1 MPKECKN
8 EQCLFNGENPDGC
21 PDVYKLCP
29 ICGSELKMKITEPT
43 AEPELP
49 TSSDMFTMDI
59 EKRLL
64 SSIFYEHPLIV
75 FTTSMVKSDFEA
87 IMGHLTIRFRSP
99 KLGGF
104 STEMLFLE
112 RQDRLIDFKNTSYVI
127 LKGTLKL
134 PQVILQYLDT
144 EITFGIAYKY
154 FLAEK
159 EEQMPW
165 VKGKF
170 DRCLYLNK
178 EHFEKKS
185 YKYDIMPIHRT
196 SNESTPIWRLS
207 FNILANALT
216 LDPTFQLTTFEE
228 KVHSF
233 KSITN
238 QIFSSCYI
246 KQSNSIS
253 CDFLPPD
260 LCPSHKFPEQK
271 REATTEW
278 YLDLFHPPI
287 NPENFLKYLFLIL
300 LIYYNQELCSM
311 EKAVFKKV
319 YKCLRMDDI
328 EFLISNKVHTVLIGM
343 LQNREKS
350 LQCLQ
355 KSFNATLFDKDISNT
370 KVLIRLL
377 PLYHY
382 IFDTQR
388 QLAYEHKHHNF
399 TNNEYWGFPSNV
411 SIKEFFREKEIDHFE
426 YFINLMVT
434 YDPIILDSIVLL
446 TLNLKNIHDLS
457 NIASIPIV
465 SFVTAIIYRIKNW
478 DCYQADSTL
487 RNNAFTIIYTKL
499 TSNAKSIIP
508 TDLDELCD
516 ALFILWE
523 LTSKESF
530 SEHYMTKDE
539 VLLHLELT
547 GKVLQIYDE
556 IHPIRLQ
563 KADFE
568 PQPCKHLKTS
578 EELLNIVLKLL
589 QKFLIVSNAEVKKIL
604 KRLEFWNR
612 LFNIEFPKSYKW
624 TDIVEKCFILLVQ
637 AICIEDI
644 ISVFIAMSKE
654 QRFHEKMF
662 YTFKDQ
668 IIDSVASGQHMN
680 EQEKI
685 LRKLE
690 SISHNS
696 PTVLMEILNT
706 VLEQQKDFFKQDP
719 TIHVLSWSPW
729 SIIFKLQ
736 FTQKFENPHKEIQI
750 LLEEARDNFFV
761 VVDELENT
769 RIPIRIL
776 KHIARNQSS
785 FFKIYELFDKAQ
797 LIQKDFIRE
806 LTETLEYFDD
816 QFKCIKYFHYILN
829 YANHLFEC
837 QEIKDFFRI
846 DFESQPLNEVCLKNP
861 GGEYFLVPQSL
872 LAKKINTPEAKSIF
886 KNSPNLKESTIFLN
900 ILKQIISSKYEFS
913 QSIIVELATIYEE
926 LWWPAIIECEKLIN
940 ELFTKTISL
949 SNVEK
954 HFRIYVEAEENMAT
968 DIDHICCVI
977 EHIKSDVSYSQDL
990 SRNSSRQVINYF
1002 KLHESCEFAV
1012 SINHVRNK
1020 YCPEG
1025 NFHEIDLLVKL
1036 KNIHFTDKNQLKV
1049 VSKELISLCS
1059 QLSKYDSYAKN
1070 LLDAFI
1076 DHPPFIN
1083 WARTTLKD
1091 RDQLKVFV
1099 DLALASYGETDFDI
1113 TRVTCL
1119 RSVCYHLAPL
1129 IFDLRPNSDCTE
1141 FLILYDVVLNQ
1152 IVGGKKNFLNAFNE
1166 TANLLHIWRH
1176 MTIAHTSVGKN
1187 AIGELTEIL
1196 EKGIFQIK
1204 VDSYCDLGD
1213 IINLY
1218 LQESS
1223 SLNITYRLDSL
1234 KDLQSKI
1241 ALIRADSQK
1250 KDGIELF
1257 TSLLE
1262 NIIELSFLI
1271 TKLNRIGHI
1280 SYTKFLREYACS
1292 EENLFKLGREIEVG
1306 NKEYAEWS
1314 EELETARYQCDSLN
1328 YYTAMQ
1334 IYILRRDLKALQYG
1348 SCDDP
1353 QIIHILSILHHEI
1366 TIELIKETLDHISS
1380 NIIPKLDV
1388 SERTHENVQDPDQVQ
1403 RTENDSL
1410 EPFPLEF
1417 SQQDRDICFSLQ
1429 EQDVDFIRSIFAIKK
1444 FKQQSDNYEEFDI
1457 LTFCLNNSEQIE
1469 FESSNKVDTHES
1481 NAVTSENI
1489 ENDNYLSLEILIK
1502 FLEQIRENSPK
1513 VSRILPQTCKK
1524 GEPNLLFIPQYEI
1537 IYFLLSQYL
1546 DPETNNPFPDNQE
1559 VFICNPETSDEE
1571 IDIFMRRAIWEL
1583 NSTSLFSM
1591 AFIEKLQY
1599 DVAVKCV
1606 SRLKLYARSTQSSSF
1621 KLLLICSSEYE
1632 NSSYFTSA
1640 LFKYKRI
1647 APSTFD
1653 DNQLKIAIL
1662 RNLSLQEVPV
1672 VPGNQDSLKP
1682 GCLIDPDK
1690 SYARIVTSNSVG
1702 AGKSLAIDRSI
1713 SELKRLQGLPNNAVC
1728 STCIPIYC
1736 GIIDDNEI
1744 LNYLKLSEPEKREIS
1759 WIYYFDIA
1767 STIGE
1772 ELIPFLFKLLILGC
1786 LKDQNGNLWVCKKTD
1801 YYIIEM
1807 TQTSRN
1813 EQLHRFCNLLP
1824 KSFCLQPNL
1833 ALSKMKSNAETTE
1846 LTLDMKEF
1854 CSPCFQRIYTY
1865 LMKKELKDDL
1875 ENFEFSE
1882 ENKVKG
1888 CPVNFLEIVLKNC
1901 GMNDPSWSELSYFIR
1916 FLNQQLSVC
1925 EQNIYCR
1932 PSQMDKSWKGFKT
1945 FLINRM
1951 IPMSRDIATP
1961 SLISSLESSSRD
1973 LLDCYRIEPRR
1984 RWEENTQPYIYLN
1997 EDRQSMTFF
2006 GFKITKS
2013 LDLVDVFNSSKVIEK
2028 NSISRQLYL
2037 TLLHNRVD
2045 LEENCYNWD
2054 KEKKIN
2060 VLANV
2065 MGIMK
2070 LDPDKPDTLIPIKD
2084 PDPTYVLTIDN
2095 MKKILAIHMRF
2106 RCNIPV
2112 IIMGET
2118 GCGKTRLIYYMCQL
2132 QSKHLDRKNMR
2143 VLKMHGGTTN
2153 DDIIKELEDS
2163 IELAK
2168 TNISQNIDTI
2178 LFFDEANT
2186 SHSIGLIK
2194 EIMCDR
2200 RVNGKPIPN
2209 DIRLQFIAA
2218 CNPYRRH
2225 SEQMLRKIH
2234 SSGLGSYNSHQETK
2248 EMFGNIP
2255 LRELV
2260 YRVVELPKSLRPLV
2274 WDFGQLNSDVE
2285 KSYIK
2290 EIIIKQLENSQSNIF
2305 NQDLVNRLSDILSVI
2320 QGYMRTRGDECSHVS
2335 LRDVERVMKVM
2346 LWFYKKMIIFSINFE
2361 LNQLTTSFLLSLAIC
2376 YRARLTYRRSF
2387 DATLVLHF
2395 QNPLKELKNEDII
2408 GTEIERCQSAIVD
2421 SMKIGDHIAKNSALK
2436 ENLFLMFVCIEL
2448 RIPLFI
2454 IGKPGSSKSLAKT
2467 IISHSM
2473 DGEGSREDSKLKFF
2487 KQLHM
2492 LSYQCSQI
2500 STSEGIL
2507 NLFTTCQ
2514 KIQSREDP
2522 ERFVACAV
2530 LDEVGLAEDSPSLP
2544 LKVLHPLL
2552 EDDTSY
2558 LGENTKCEKVAF
2570 IGLSNWALDPA
2581 KMNRGIMVCLE
2592 DPNQSELILSAKAI
2606 CQSNSMSDLHSK
2618 KIIPFI
2624 KELVESYL
2632 ALVMIQRE
2640 KYHLEYF
2647 GLRDF
2652 YCLIKLLY
2660 QICMREDS
2668 QLNRLI
2674 LYHAVKRN
2682 FGGLKDLDAFSIFE
2696 KRLHFRE
2703 DTGKG
2708 PGSTPLELISSNLVS
2723 HQGSFYQKTRYLLLI
2738 TENTAA
2744 LDIIKQSKLVD
2755 IQDTRIL
2762 FGSSFPNDL
2771 EYSTICRSINKIKN
2785 YMETG
2790 KTVILTN
2797 MLNLY
2802 ESLYDVFNQYYLESL
2817 QRSWVDIGLGTHRVK
2832 CAVHEDFRLIV
2843 VADHSTTYTKF
2854 PSALINRLEKHI
2866 LTVSTILSYEEL
2878 KMANEIKLYAL
2889 DFANVNT
2896 GPYKNKSKYVVG
2908 DCFVGF
2914 QEDTSA
2920 FIIYSHLNNP
2930 EELRLQESTKT
2941 IIREIALKTLL
2952 KMSTPDSILR
2962 LNDTK
2967 FNGEANSILQT
2978 YLTLP
2983 LQSLAEYLQ
2992 FIMAHQHYFSQITTH
3007 SIVLMESEAIEI
3019 ENSLS
3024 TEEYSV
3030 SVYVLY
3036 LLQFQTSQQFMSRI
3050 KEIMTKP
3057 IDRRKKVLLIQC
3069 ENGHIHADLIAC
3081 TRHRIMEEFTLME
3094 TNINCSIY
3102 VIIIVRLPR
3111 KTHSFASFCGSNWDT
3126 VHIEELR
3133 PPDLTILPQF
3143 QDLIHLSLSEIFAGK
3158 TSVSISKNLL

>member
-1 MPKECKN
+1 MPKECRDKQCIFN
-8 EQCLFNGENPDGC
+8 EENPDGC
-21 PDVYKLCP
+21 PDTFNFCSK
-29 ICGSELKMKITEPT
+29 CGSELKMKLTEPT

-49 TSSDMFTMDI
+49 TSSDELKLDI

-64 SSIFYEHPLIV
+64 SSIFYEYPLIV

-87 IMGHLTIRFRSP
+87 INGHLTIRFRSL

-104 STEMLFLE
+104 QKEMVLFQ
-112 RQDRLIDFKNTSYVI
+112 RQGELIEFENASFII

-134 PQVILQYLDT
+134 SQVILQYLDT
-144 EITFGIAYKY
+144 EFAFGIAYKY

-159 EEQMPW
+159 EEQIPW
-165 VKGKF
+165 FESKF
-170 DRCLYLNK
+170 DRCLYLSNQ
-178 EHFEKKS
+178 HFEKKT
-185 YKYDIMPIHRT
+185 YNKYDVMPVYSIFEDN
-196 SNESTPIWRLS
+196 SWIWRLS
-207 FNILANALT
+207 FNILAIYLT
-216 LDPTFQLTTFEE
+216 LDPSNRLTTFEE
-228 KVHSF
+228 RVNSL
-233 KSITN
+233 KSMTN
-238 QIFSSCYI
+238 RIFYSRYI
-246 KQSNSIS
+246 KESNSRDREIVN
-253 CDFLPPD
+253 LN
-260 LCPSHKFPEQK
+260 LCLSFNLLEQEK
-271 REATTEW
+271 QVTTEW
-278 YLDLFHPPI
+278 YLNQFPQSI
-287 NPENFLKYLFLIL
+287 NPEIFLKNLFLIL
-300 LIYYNQELCSM
+300 LLYYNQKLSSTERNL
-311 EKAVFKKV
+311 FRKV
-319 YKCLRMDDI
+319 YKYLKTDHI
-328 EFLISNKVHTVLIGM
+328 ESLISNKVHLVLIGTF
-343 LQNREKS
+343 QNREKS
-350 LQCLQ
+350 LHCLQ
-355 KSFNATLFDKDISNT
+355 KSFNATLFDEEISTT
-370 KVLIRLL
+370 KTIIRLL

-382 IFDTQR
+382 IFDFQK
-388 QLAYEHKHHNF
+388 QFSNQHKHHNF
-399 TNNEYWGFPSNV
+399 TNNEYWGFPSYV
-411 SIKEFFREKEIDHFE
+411 STKKFFREEDLEHLERFLDQMAI
-426 YFINLMVT
+426 
-434 YDPIILDSIVLL
+434 YDPMILNSIVVL
-446 TLNLKNIHDLS
+446 TLNVENIHKLS
-457 NIASIPIV
+457 VIKSIPIV
-465 SFVTAIIYRIKNW
+465 AFVTAIIYRIKNW

-487 RNNAFTIIYTKL
+487 RNHAFAIIYNKITHN
-499 TSNAKSIIP
+499 TKSINNSE
-508 TDLDELCD
+508 LDELCD

-523 LTSKESF
+523 LISEDHF
-530 SEHYMTKDE
+530 SDNYITLDE
-539 VLLHLELT
+539 VTLHLELT
-547 GKVLQIYDE
+547 GEVLQMYDE
-556 IHPIRLQ
+556 IHPNMLIENIDS
-563 KADFE
+563 K
-568 PQPCKHLKTS
+568 PHPCKHLKTS
-578 EELLNIVLKLL
+578 EELLNIILRLL
-589 QKFLIVSNAEVKKIL
+589 QQFLRVGKAEMNKIL
-604 KRLEFWNR
+604 KKIEFWNK
-612 LFNIEFPKSYKW
+612 LFNIQFPKSYKW
-624 TDIVEKCFILLVQ
+624 TDVVEKCFILLIQ
-637 AICIEDI
+637 RISLEDTTDIFIEI
-644 ISVFIAMSKE
+644 SKE
-654 QRFHEKMF
+654 ETFHEKIF
-662 YTFKDQ
+662 FAFKDQ
-668 IIDSVASGQHMN
+668 IINYATSDQHIN
-680 EQEKI
+680 DQEEI
-685 LRKLE
+685 LQKLE
-690 SISHNS
+690 TISHNS
-696 PTVLMEILNT
+696 PGVLMEIWNA
-706 VLEQQKDFFKQDP
+706 VLEQQKVIFKQDP
-719 TIHVLSWSPW
+719 TLHVLSWPPW
-729 SIIFKLQ
+729 SIIFKHQ
-736 FTQKFENPHKEIQI
+736 ITENIENPHKEVQI
-750 LLEEARDNFFV
+750 LLEEARKDFFV
-761 VVDELENT
+761 VVDELRNT
-769 RIPIRIL
+769 QIPTRIL

-785 FFKIYELFDKAQ
+785 FFKIYEVFDKAQ

-846 DFESQPLNEVCLKNP
+846 DFESQPLNEICLKNP

-926 LWWPAIIECEKLIN
+926 LWWPAIIECEHLIN
-940 ELFTKTISL
+940 ELLTQTISL

-954 HFRIYVEAEENMAT
+954 HFRIYFKAEENMAT
-968 DIDHICCVI
+968 DIGHICCVI

-990 SRNSSRQVINYF
+990 IRGSSRQVINYF
-1002 KLHESCEFAV
+1002 KLHDSCEFAD
-1012 SINHVRNK
+1012 SINHVRDK
-1020 YCPEG
+1020 YCREG

-1049 VSKELISLCS
+1049 VTKELIKLSS
-1059 QLSKYDSYAKN
+1059 QLYQYDSYAKD

-1076 DHPPFIN
+1076 DHPHFIN
-1083 WARTTLKD
+1083 WARITLKD
-1091 RDQLKVFV
+1091 REQLKVFV
-1099 DLALASYGETDFDI
+1099 DLALASCGETDFDI

-1141 FLILYDVVLNQ
+1141 FLTLYNGVLRQ
-1152 IVGGKKNFLNAFNE
+1152 IVEKENFLDAFNE

-1176 MTIAHTSVGKN
+1176 MAIAHTSVGKN

-1204 VDSYCDLGD
+1204 VDSNCDLGD

-1241 ALIRADSQK
+1241 ALIRAESQK
-1250 KDGIELF
+1250 IDAIELF

-1262 NIIELSFLI
+1262 SIIELSFLI

-1280 SYTKFLREYACS
+1280 SYTKYYREYACS
-1292 EENLFKLGREIEVG
+1292 SENLSKLIREIEIG

-1314 EELETARYQCDSLN
+1314 EKLEAARCQCDSLN
-1328 YYTAMQ
+1328 YYTATQ
-1334 IYILRRDLKALQYG
+1334 LYILRRDLKALQYG
-1348 SCDDP
+1348 LCNDP

-1366 TIELIKETLDHISS
+1366 TIESIKETLDHISS

-1388 SERTHENVQDPDQVQ
+1388 SERTHEHVQDPDQVLG
-1403 RTENDSL
+1403 TENNSL
-1410 EPFPLEF
+1410 ESFPLEF
-1417 SQQDRDICFSLQ
+1417 SQQDKDLCYSLR
-1429 EQDVDFIRSIFAIKK
+1429 EQDVDVTLSIFAINH
-1444 FKQQSDNYEEFDI
+1444 FKRESDNYNEFDI
-1457 LTFCLNNSEQIE
+1457 LTFCLNNSEQVE
-1469 FESSNKVDTHES
+1469 FEKSIKVDTPES
-1481 NAVTSENI
+1481 NAVTTSENK
-1489 ENDNYLSLEILIK
+1489 EEDNYLSLEILSK
-1502 FLEQIRENSPK
+1502 FLEEIRENSPK
-1513 VSRILPQTCKK
+1513 ISRRLPQTCKK

-1546 DPETNNPFPDNQE
+1546 DPEINDPFPDNQE

-1571 IDIFMRRAIWEL
+1571 IDIFTRRALWES

-1606 SRLKLYARSTQSSSF
+1606 SRLKLYARSTKCSTF

-1662 RNLSLQEVPV
+1662 RNLSLQEVPIV
-1672 VPGNQDSLKP
+1672 QDNQASLKP

-1713 SELKRLQGLPNNAVC
+1713 SELKRLQGLPDNVVC
-1728 STCIPIYC
+1728 SMCIPIHC
-1736 GIIDDNEI
+1736 RIIDDNEI
-1744 LNYLKLSEPEKREIS
+1744 LKYLKLSEPEKREIS

-1772 ELIPFLFKLLILGC
+1772 ELIPFLFKLLILGY

-1865 LMKKELKDDL
+1865 LKKKELKFTL

-1888 CPVNFLEIVLKNC
+1888 SPVNFLEIVLKTC

-1916 FLNQQLSVC
+1916 FLNQQLFIC

-1932 PSQMDKSWKGFKT
+1932 SSQMDKSWKGFKT

-1973 LLDCYRIEPRR
+1973 LLDGYRIEPRR
-1984 RWEENTQPYIYLN
+1984 KWEEKNQPYVYLN
-1997 EDRQSMTFF
+1997 EDQQSMTFF

-2028 NSISRQLYL
+2028 SAISRQLYL
-2037 TLLHNRVD
+2037 TLIHNLVD
-2045 LEENCYNWD
+2045 LEDNCYDWD

-2132 QSKHLDRKNMR
+2132 QSKHLNRKNMR

-2234 SSGLGSYNSHQETK
+2234 SSGLGSNNSQKETK

-2260 YRVVELPKSLRPLV
+2260 YRVVELPKSLLPLV

-2290 EIIIKQLENSQSNIF
+2290 EIIIKQLENSNIF

-2361 LNQLTTSFLLSLAIC
+2361 LNQLTTSFLLSLSIC

-2395 QNPLKELKNEDII
+2395 QNPLNELKNEYII
-2408 GTEIERCQSAIVD
+2408 ETEIERCQSAIVD

-2473 DGEGSREDSKLKFF
+2473 DGEGSREDSKLRFF

-2492 LSYQCSQI
+2492 LSYQCSQL

-2522 ERFVACAV
+2522 ERFVACVV

-2552 EDDTSY
+2552 EDDTPY
-2558 LGENTKCEKVAF
+2558 LGESTKCEKVAF

-2592 DPNQSELILSAKAI
+2592 DPNQNELILSATAI
-2606 CQSNSMSDLHSK
+2606 CQSNSLSDLHSK
-2618 KIIPFI
+2618 KITPFI

-2632 ALVMIQRE
+2632 ALVTIQRE
-2640 KYHLEYF
+2640 KFHLEYF

-2668 QLNRLI
+2668 QLNRSI

-2696 KRLHFRE
+2696 KHFHLRE
-2703 DTGKG
+2703 DLAKG

-2755 IQDTRIL
+2755 TKDLRII

-2802 ESLYDVFNQYYLESL
+2802 ESLYDVLNQYYLESL

-2832 CAVHEDFRLIV
+2832 CAVHKDFKLIV
-2843 VADHSTTYTKF
+2843 VADHSTTSTKF

-2866 LTVSTILSYEEL
+2866 LTFSTILSDEEL
-2878 KMANEIKLYAL
+2878 KTANEIKSYAL
-2889 DFANVNT
+2889 NFANVNT
-2896 GPYKNKSKYVVG
+2896 GSFKSISRYEVS

-2920 FIIYSHLNNP
+2920 FIIYSHLNN
-2930 EELRLQESTKT
+2930 LKESTLQGSTKAT
-2941 IIREIALKTLL
+2941 IKEKSLKTLL
-2952 KMSTPDSILR
+2952 RLSTPDSILR
-2962 LNDTK
+2962 LNDTM
-2967 FNGEANSILQT
+2967 FSGEANSILQT

-2983 LQSLAEYLQ
+2983 LQSLAEYLLS
-2992 FIMAHQHYFSQITTH
+2992 IMVHQHYFSQITTY

-3050 KEIMTKP
+3050 KEILTKP

-3111 KTHSFASFCGSNWDT
+3111 KTNSFASFCGSNWDT
-3126 VHIEELR
+3126 VHIDELR

-3143 QDLIHLSLSEIFAGK
+3143 HDLIHLSLSEIFAGK
-3158 TSVSISKNLL
+3158 TSVSVHK